1 MTLTSSHRVN
11 GDSYEF
17 LLLSIDD
24 LEFFGEVRNSSAA
37 FLHDPRT
44 FTLEET
50 LAWFEGGTA
59 GSYWITTFKGQ
70 KIGYFRS
77 RVISPQVWEIGADLH
92 EEFRGRGLAKEMYRE
107 FARQVLNPG
116 RVVGCSLKV
125 LRSNPRAISLYTK
138 LGFKV
143 TLESE
148 TDLSMSIR
156 VSDLIRD
163 GDPLG

>member
-1 MTLTSSHRVN
+1 MTLISSHRVN
-11 GDSYEF
+11 GDAYDF
-17 LLLSIDD
+17 LLLSRDD
-24 LEFFGEVRNSSAA
+24 LEFFNEVRNSSAA

-50 LAWFEGGTA
+50 LAWFEGRTA
-59 GSYWITTFKGQ
+59 GSYWITTLKGQ

-77 RVISPQVWEIGADLH
+77 RVISSQVWEIGADLH

-107 FARQVLNPG
+107 FARQVLNPRG
-116 RVVGCSLKV
+116 VVGCSLRV

-148 TDLSMSIR
+148 TDVSMSIR
-156 VSDLIRD
+156 VSELIRY
-163 GDPLG
+163 GDPQG